1 MMEENVT
8 EGVQCDPKDVEDNK
22 GITFLSYIGIL
33 CLIPLLTKKD
43 SKFAQYHAKQGLVVL
58 IYFVIVSII
67 YVIPVIGWVLGVLG
81 YISGWVFAIMGLIA
95 VSKGECKE
103 LPIIGKFASKFKI

>member
-8 EGVQCDPKDVEDNK
+8 EGTQCDPKDVEENK

-33 CLIPLLTKKD
+33 CLIPLLSKKD
-43 SKFAQYHAKQGLVVL
+43 SKFAQYHAKQGVLLL
-58 IYFVIVSII
+58 IYFVVDSII
-67 YVIPVIGWVLGVLG
+67 YVIPVIGWAVGVIG
-81 YISGWVFAIMGLIA
+81 YIAGLVFAIMGLIA

-103 LPIIGKFASKFKI
+103 LPIIGKYASKIKL